1 MFPMTYFET
10 KKKKH
15 TACATKLAQKAT
27 VPLKDAQME
36 NFPASPFPQGGER
49 RCDTGSHSFK
59 ATSVP

>member
-27 VPLKDAQME
+27 VPLNDARME

-49 RCDTGSHSFK
+49 R
-59 ATSVP
+59 